1 MFLQFE
7 LKEVVG
13 ATKIIEPEAAQLW
26 AVLQHSLEICLTNAP
41 KEVTVVSSF
50 KNSFYIQTIDR
61 RIMQG
66 YRELS

>member
-1 MFLQFE
+1 MFIQFE

-13 ATKIIEPEAAQLW
+13 ATKIIEPETAQLW
-26 AVLQHSLEICLTNAP
+26 AVLEICLTNAP
-41 KEVTVVSSF
+41 KEEVTVVSSF
-50 KNSFYIQTIDR
+50 KNSFSIQTIDR